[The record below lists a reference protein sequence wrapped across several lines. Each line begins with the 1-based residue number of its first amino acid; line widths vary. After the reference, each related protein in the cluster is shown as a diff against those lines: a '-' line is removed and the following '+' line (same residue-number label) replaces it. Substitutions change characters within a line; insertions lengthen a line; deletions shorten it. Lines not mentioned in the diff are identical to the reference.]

1 MDSNAKLFIFS
12 IQCIMKSSCKDTKM
26 AALNVDFG
34 SSFNVLSISEV
45 ALDSF
50 AVEFWG
56 WVVLYSIVLSSMML
70 LTLVRAHDE
79 LVYFMFTNTIA

>member
-1 MDSNAKLFIFS
+1 MWARE
-12 IQCIMKSSCKDTKM
+12 Q
-26 AALNVDFG
+26 ALNVDFG

-56 WVVLYSIVLSSMML
+56 RVVLYTIVLSSMML
-70 LTLVRAHDE
+70 LTFVRAHDE
-79 LVYFMFTNTIA
+79 LVYFMFTNTIAQALGCYPWKQLY